1 MLTPEVVSALEP
13 EEIENIAAESEES
26 RAERSRATEKLAVLD
41 QTLKVLHSLDRHKES
56 GKWLCDPSRAPAS
69 NTCVSVKMDDQ
80 FSPETPEES
89 DQEEPDD
96 LVWTQVRHR

>member
-1 MLTPEVVSALEP
+1 MLTPEVVSVLEP

-56 GKWLCDPSRAPAS
+56 GKWFRDPSRAPAS
-69 NTCVSVKMDDQ
+69 NPSVSVEMDDQ
-80 FSPETPEES
+80 LSSGTPEKS
-89 DQEEPDD
+89 DDEGLDD
-96 LVWTQVRHR
+96 LI